1 MLRSSGTK
9 WGRLS
14 RPRSQIVTLGVQGV
28 IADLDRR
35 VLLVRHGYRD
45 GWHFPGG
52 GVERNETVV
61 AAVARELREE
71 TGIVPEEEPRL
82 IGIYSHFDDFPG
94 DHIVLF
100 SVDKWSRPTVPAP
113 NAEIVEQRFFALDAL
128 PAATTAGTRRR
139 LQEMFAGVPRAE
151 AW

>member
-1 MLRSSGTK
+1 L
-9 WGRLS
+9 L
-14 RPRSQIVTLGVQGV
+14 RPRSRIVTLGVQGV
-28 IADLDRR
+28 VADRDRR

-52 GVERNETVV
+52 GVERNETVA
-61 AAVARELREE
+61 AAVTRELLEE

-82 IGIYSHFDDFPG
+82 IGIFAHFDDFPG

-100 SVDKWSRPTVPAP
+100 SVDKWARPRVPAP
-113 NAEIVEQRFFALDAL
+113 NAEIVEQHFFALDAL
-128 PAATTAGTRRR
+128 PAATSPGTRRR
-139 LQEMFAGVPRAE
+139 LQEMFAGAPVAE